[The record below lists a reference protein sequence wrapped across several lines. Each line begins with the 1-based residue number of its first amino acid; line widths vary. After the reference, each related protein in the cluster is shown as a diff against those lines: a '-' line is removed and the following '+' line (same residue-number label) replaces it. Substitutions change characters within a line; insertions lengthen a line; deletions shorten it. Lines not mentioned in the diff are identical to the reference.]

1 MRLIWLLLLA
11 LAASPFAAA
20 PQLEQLPP
28 RRLSMTK
35 ELQRISASAIN
46 VGYEALTAASP
57 WTSEP
62 RPTSAHWTCSNVAA
76 ILTLAVVITMV

>member
-1 MRLIWLLLLA
+1 MRLIWVLLLA

-46 VGYEALTAASP
+46 VG
-57 WTSEP
+57 
-62 RPTSAHWTCSNVAA
+62 AHWTCSNVAA